1 VSATS
6 VAAAAVRGADA
17 AAAARALAERAH
29 RGEIEPNGR
38 PAVDHLRR
46 VVAGVPPAARRVAWL
61 HDALERTTVTGYE
74 LRAAGLGPAEMEA
87 LALLTR
93 TPVDDDDA
101 FVRHVGLI
109 ALATG
114 PAGDLARAVKLADV
128 SDRMRFPRD
137 PAATWRPPY
146 ARAMALLT
154 GVRPL
159 DAWRRARSGRGGAA
173 EGR

>member
-1 VSATS
+1 MSATGAVA
-6 VAAAAVRGADA
+6 VAAPGADA

-29 RGEIEPNGR
+29 CGEIEPNGQ

-46 VVAGVPPAARRVAWL
+46 VVAGVPPGARRVAWL
-61 HDALERTTVTGYE
+61 HDALERTTVTGHE
-74 LRAAGLGPAEMEA
+74 LRSAGLGPAEMEA

-93 TPVDDDDA
+93 HPVDDDDA

-114 PAGDLARAVKLADV
+114 PAGDLARAVKRADIA
-128 SDRMRFPRD
+128 DRMRFPRD
-137 PAATWRPPY
+137 PAAAWRPPY

-159 DAWRRARSGRGGAA
+159 DAWRAGRS
-173 EGR
+173 